1 LIPPETLDTARIPGG
16 GELRLVRRGEEYL
29 ILLGAN
35 SLMSSRRSGSEVAL
49 AELACARLAG
59 RPRARMLIGGL
70 GMGFTLRAALA
81 QLPGDAEVVVAEL
94 VPGIVEWA
102 RGPMAALHGASLD
115 DRRVRILVE
124 DVARTIGGARRAWD
138 AILLDVDNGPEGLTI
153 EANDGLYAADGLAAA
168 REALRPG
175 GVLAVW
181 SAHPDPGFVGRLR
194 RAGFAVEE
202 KVVRSGP
209 GGTKGA
215 RHLIWLAAAPR
226 ARGRN

>member
-1 LIPPETLDTARIPGG
+1 MIPPETLDTAKIPGG
-16 GELRLVRRGEEYL
+16 GELRLVRRDDEYL

-49 AELACARLAG
+49 AELSCARLAG
-59 RPRARMLIGGL
+59 RPRPRMLIGGL
-70 GMGFTLRAALA
+70 GMGFTLRAALER
-81 QLPGDAEVVVAEL
+81 LPGDAEVVVAEL

-102 RGPMAALHGASLD
+102 RGPMASLHGGSLD

-153 EANDGLYAADGLAAA
+153 EANDGLYAAEGLAAA

-175 GVLAVW
+175 GVLAIW
-181 SAHPDPGFVGRLR
+181 SAHPDPGFVARLR
-194 RAGFAVEE
+194 RAKFAVEE

-209 GGTKGA
+209 GGKKGA

-226 ARGRN
+226 GSRS